1 MAELAIEFYGHPLD
15 GIPVIGITG
24 TNGKTTTTYMIKAIA
39 ERRAIKSD

>member
-24 TNGKTTTTYMIKAIA
+24 TNGKRQQHT
-39 ERRAIKSD
+39 